1 MVQVLLPI
9 SNGRFGLQPLLKVV
23 SGLISQVIPLT
34 FGLEKTNLVLNL
46 SITPTTIQ
54 PPTSILGK
62 TKLNSMV
69 WKSTLKTPLIKLVK
83 KMSNSAN

>member
-1 MVQVLLPI
+1 MVQVPLPT
-9 SNGRFGLQPLLKVV
+9 SNGRSGPQPLLKVV

-54 PPTSILGK
+54 PPISILGK

-69 WKSTLKTPLIKLVK
+69 LKSISKMRPIKLVK
-83 KMSNSAN
+83 KMSNLPN